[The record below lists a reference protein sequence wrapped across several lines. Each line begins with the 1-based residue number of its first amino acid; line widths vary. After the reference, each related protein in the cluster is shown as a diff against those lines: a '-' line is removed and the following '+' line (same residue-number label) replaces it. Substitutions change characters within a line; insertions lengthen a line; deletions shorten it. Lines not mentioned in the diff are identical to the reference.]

1 MLPACFEI
9 ENPRIGNDR
18 EYAWIKDKSTPTYTD
33 IRDDQITFFTSASS
47 KIKYFYYMVR
57 VVSSGRF
64 NIGVVSADAMYDGN
78 YYSYHG
84 TGTITVQ

>member
-1 MLPACFEI
+1 
-9 ENPRIGNDR
+9 
-18 EYAWIKDKSTPTYTD
+18 
-33 IRDDQITFFTSASS
+33 
-47 KIKYFYYMVR
+47 MVR